1 MNIREILRNCGPG
14 MVVAATGLGAGD
26 IVAAAVAG
34 AQFGTTL
41 LWAVVVGAL
50 LKFCLNEGIGRW
62 QLCTGTTLLEGWI
75 VHLPRFISGYF
86 FIYLLFWSF
95 MVAAAMMAA
104 TGLAAYALW
113 PVFSV
118 TTWGIL
124 HAVVAFAIVWTGAWR
139 MLETLMKLF
148 IVLMFVTILICA
160 ALVLPNTPEL
170 WSGMLRPGIP
180 DGSLTAVLSVMGG
193 VGGSVTLM
201 SYGYWMQEAG
211 WKSPARLQTMRWDL
225 GVAYTLTGLFAMAIV
240 ILAAGIRPEIVAGN
254 NMAVAVAD
262 QLVPYTG
269 SYGKWLF
276 LFGFWGATFSSMLGV
291 WHGVPYL
298 FANFLLHYRK
308 RTHVLE
314 VDGSLTRTR
323 PYRVY
328 LTLLCFLPMTLLVVG
343 RPVWIVVLYAVTGAF
358 FMPLLAA
365 LLLWMNSKR
374 RWLGTAGNGWLIQV
388 ILWLCLVLFGYLMFT
403 APAA

>member
-1 MNIREILRNCGPG
+1 MKPRDIWQNCGPG

-34 AQFGTTL
+34 AEYGTTL
-41 LWAVVVGAL
+41 LWAVVAGGA

-62 QLCTGTTLLEGWI
+62 QLLTGSTLLEGWI
-75 VHLPRFISGYF
+75 AHLPKFITGYF
-86 FIYLLFWSF
+86 FLYLLFWSF

-118 TTWGIL
+118 TTWGLL
-124 HAVVAFAIVWTGAWR
+124 HAVIGYAIVLTGAWR
-139 MLETLMKLF
+139 LLELLMKGF
-148 IVLMFVTILICA
+148 MVLMFVTVLTCA
-160 ALVLPNTPEL
+160 VLVLVQTPGVL
-170 WSGMLRPGIP
+170 GGLFRPGLP

-211 WKSPARLQTMRWDL
+211 WKGAQWLRTMRWDL
-225 GVAYTLTGLFAMAIV
+225 GVAYGLTALFAMAIV
-240 ILAAGIRPEIVAGN
+240 VLAAGIRPEIVGGN
-254 NMAVAVAD
+254 NMAVALAD

-269 SYGKWLF
+269 TTGKWLF
-276 LFGFWGATFSSMLGV
+276 LAGFWGATFSSLIGV

-298 FANFLLHYRK
+298 FANFLLHYRQ
-308 RTHVLE
+308 RTPVLASAE
-314 VDGSLTRTR
+314 SITRTA
-323 PYRVY
+323 PYRGY
-328 LTLLCFLPMTLLVVG
+328 LTAMCFLPMLLVVLG

-365 LLLWMNSKR
+365 LLLYLNSVR
-374 RWLGTAGNGWLIQV
+374 RWLGAAGNGVAMQV
-388 ILWLCLVLFGYLMFT
+388 CLWLCLVLFGYLLFT
-403 APAA
+403 APSA